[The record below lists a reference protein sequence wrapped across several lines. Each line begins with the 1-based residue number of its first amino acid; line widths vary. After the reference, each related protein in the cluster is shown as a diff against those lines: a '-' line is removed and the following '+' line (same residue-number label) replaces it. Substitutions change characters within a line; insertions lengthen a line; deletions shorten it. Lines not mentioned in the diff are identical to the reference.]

1 MSYRIVYDQ
10 VAVKFT
16 AAQLAISCP
25 TEHGRDDYFML
36 FELGGDNN
44 MYDCDTGARTRSWDL
59 IGADCEWVV
68 MRKVVEYAASCE
80 GGGMR
85 FSNARSTQAE
95 TYIRKNRSTLERAL
109 TRDGFGETGIGVSA
123 SIRVTRTKL
132 RSWQRERL
140 AKLEALMT
148 PQGDSDYALWE
159 LSPLRDPLHAA
170 LFFAFHTLDERAIY
184 SKATV
189 RGPSKGREPVLK
201 LVSPNASAARE
212 AA

>member
-16 AAQLAISCP
+16 AAQLAAACP
-25 TEHGRDDYFML
+25 SEHGREDYFML
-36 FELGGDNN
+36 FELGGANN
-44 MYDCDTGARTRSWDL
+44 MWDCSGARARSWDL
-59 IGADCEWVV
+59 IGADREWVV

-85 FSNARSTQAE
+85 FANARSTQAE

-109 TRDGFGETGIGVSA
+109 TPEGFSETGIGVSA
-123 SIRVTRTKL
+123 SIRVTRSKL
-132 RSWQRERL
+132 QSWQRERL
-140 AKLEALMT
+140 RRLEALMT

-184 SKATV
+184 SKARV
-189 RGPSKGREPVLK
+189 HGPSKGREPVLR
-201 LVSPNASAARE
+201 LVSPNAFAARE